1 MANNETVM
9 QMLAEIGKIIR
20 NTHVVYSSGRHGS
33 TFINKDALYVHV
45 QTISKLCKLMAADY
59 DADQIDVVIGPTMGG
74 AVLAQWMA
82 FHLNARRSAG
92 ETLPAFAEKLGEGE
106 NKRFIIKRGYDSVI
120 PGKTVVVVD
129 DLLTTGASSSKVIQ
143 GVRKLQGKVIG
154 LSVICNRGSV
164 EPQNVGGVPIHAL
177 TNVTLDSWS
186 EEECP
191 LCRDGVPINTNFGR
205 GKAFFEERGVA
216 VLSGRKRIRKEKAPT
231 D

>member
-1 MANNETVM
+1 MTDNEAVM

-45 QTISKLCKLMAADY
+45 QAISKLCELMAAGY
-59 DADQIDVVIGPTMGG
+59 NADSIDVVIGPTMGG

-82 FHLNARRSAG
+82 YHLNNMRSTG

-106 NKRFIIKRGYDSVI
+106 KKRFVIKRGYDAFI

-129 DLLTTGASSSKVIQ
+129 DLLTTGGSASKVIQ
-143 GVRKLQGKVIG
+143 SVRKLKGNVIA
-154 LSVICNRGSV
+154 LSVICNRGEVQSMD
-164 EPQNVGGVPIHAL
+164 VGDVPINAL
-177 TNVTLDSWS
+177 ANVKLDSWS
-186 EEECP
+186 EQECP
-191 LCRDGVPINTNFGR
+191 LCREGVPINTSLGR

-216 VLSGRKRIRKEKAPT
+216 VLAGRKKTSRKKSP
-231 D
+231 